1 MAKIKQLSSLQ
12 QPLIFLSVV
21 WLILGFLF
29 VNYKVN
35 DLRYEKY
42 RDIAADMQNRL
53 KSLIK
58 EKQEATLVVSF
69 AIANNQSI
77 RDALTKNT
85 ISSLNLDKFSDELSK
100 YTSLQNSWFQ
110 LSTHDGKSFYRSW
123 TDKRGDDLTVI
134 RKDIVE
140 MISNPVPTSSISP
153 GLFNLTFK
161 AMVPIFED
169 KRFIGT
175 IETISSFDSVAKKMR
190 ENGYETII
198 LVDKSYKKLLLD
210 PSSKS
215 YIGDYYLANSDINN
229 LHVDII
235 KNKAMDYVVN
245 QTSYY
250 IDEKHEHLISTYH
263 LHDKQDNELA
273 HFVMFEDLKEIDFSN
288 VTRTKESLMLF
299 VLSVFLF
306 LIGIYYFLYN
316 KKQKEYI
323 QEMNMHLEKKVQT
336 RNQAL
341 IKQSKK
347 LEHIS
352 QYDSLTKLPNRALL
366 LNKLK
371 KSIEK
376 AKENAHGVTILF
388 LDLDRFKEIN
398 DTYSHEVGDVLLKKI
413 SDKLKALID
422 ESDTIARFGGDEFTI
437 ILNNASETK
446 TMELITN
453 ITDAMHDA
461 ISVDNLKLHTTF
473 SIGISTFPQDGD
485 SADIL
490 LRNADTAMYE
500 AKSSGK
506 NRYQFYNTK
515 MTELAF
521 ERVLL
526 ESNLR
531 KAIKESE
538 FEAYFQPKI
547 DATTNK
553 VIGLEALIRWRHPE
567 LGLIPP
573 AKFIPFAED
582 IGLIID
588 IDKWMM
594 RAATTY
600 ILECKKEGIPTGKL
614 SINASAKQLEDKHY
628 IDDLKSFID
637 ESGFDTNDLEIEI
650 TEGLIMKNTA
660 HVISVLR
667 SIKELGISISID
679 DFGTGYSSL
688 SYIKRLPID
697 KLKIDRSFI
706 KDIPQDKDDI
716 AIVRTIIALAK
727 NLSIELIAEGVETQ
741 EQVDF
746 LVREGCVN
754 IQGYFYSKP
763 LSADEC
769 RDFLIKHI

>member
-1 MAKIKQLSSLQ
+1 MAKLKYISSLQ
-12 QPLIFLSVV
+12 RTLISLSAL
-21 WLILGFLF
+21 WLVLGFLF
-29 VNYKVN
+29 INYKVN
-35 DLRYEKY
+35 DLIDEKY
-42 RDIAADMQNRL
+42 REISADMQNRL
-53 KSLIK
+53 KSLIQ

-69 AIANNQSI
+69 AIANNQTI
-77 RDALTKNT
+77 RDALIKK
-85 ISSLNLDKFSDELSK
+85 SVLGLNLDKFSDELSM

-110 LSTHDGKSFYRSW
+110 LSNHEGMSFYRSW
-123 TDKRGDDLTVI
+123 TDKRGDDLKTI
-134 RKDIVE
+134 RKDIIE
-140 MISNPVPTSSISP
+140 MIKNPTPTSSISP

-161 AMVPIFED
+161 AMVPIFESE
-169 KRFIGT
+169 KYIGT
-175 IETISSFDSVAKKMR
+175 IETISNFDSIAKKMQD
-190 ENGYETII
+190 NGYSTLI
-198 LVDKSYKKLLLD
+198 LVDKSHKKLLLD

-215 YIGDYYLANSDINN
+215 YIDDYYFANSDIETE
-229 LHVDII
+229 HAEII
-235 KNKAMDYVVN
+235 TNETLRYVLN
-245 QTSYY
+245 QDSYH
-250 IDEKHEHLISTYH
+250 IDEKHEHLINTYH
-263 LHDKQDNELA
+263 LHDKMGNKLA
-273 HFVMFEDLKEIDFSN
+273 YFVIFKDLKEVDFSDL
-288 VTRTKESLMLF
+288 TRTQESLILF
-299 VLSVFLF
+299 VISIFLF
-306 LIGIYYFLYN
+306 LLGIYYFLYN
-316 KKQKEYI
+316 KKQKEQIEDINTYL
-323 QEMNMHLEKKVQT
+323 QRKVQI
-336 RNQAL
+336 RNKTL

-347 LEHIS
+347 LEHAS

-366 LNKLK
+366 INKLK

-376 AKENAHGVTILF
+376 ARKNTQKVTILF

-398 DTYSHEVGDVLLKKI
+398 DTYSHEVGDTLLKKI
-413 SDKLKALID
+413 ADKLKRFVD
-422 ESDTIARFGGDEFTI
+422 EGDTIARFGGDEFTI
-437 ILNNASETK
+437 ILNNSNDIK
-446 TMELITN
+446 TMELIAS
-453 ITDAMHDA
+453 ITDVMHDA
-461 ISVDNLKLHTTF
+461 FTVDNLRLHTTF
-473 SIGISTFPQDGD
+473 SIGISTYPQDGD

-490 LRNADTAMYE
+490 LRNADTALYE

-531 KAIKESE
+531 KAIKDNE

-553 VIGLEALIRWRHPE
+553 VIGLEALIRWKHPQ

-573 AKFIPFAED
+573 VKFIPFAED
-582 IGLIID
+582 IGLIIE

-594 RAATTY
+594 RAATAY
-600 ILECKKEGIPTGKL
+600 ILECKKDGITTGKL
-614 SINASAKQLEDKHY
+614 SINTSAKQLEDKHY
-628 IDDLKSFID
+628 IDDLKSFIN
-637 ESGFDTNDLEIEI
+637 ESGVDAKDLEIEI

-660 HVISVLR
+660 HVISVLG

-706 KDIPQDKDDI
+706 KDIPKDKEDI

-727 NLSIELIAEGVETQ
+727 NLSLELIAEGVETQ

-746 LVREGCVN
+746 LVKEGCVN

-769 RDFLIKHI
+769 RDFLVKHM

>member
-1 MAKIKQLSSLQ
+1 MAKLKPASSLK
-12 QPLIFLSVV
+12 QPIIFISVI
-21 WLILGFLF
+21 LLLLGFLF
-29 VNYKVN
+29 INYKID
-35 DLRYEKY
+35 DLRDKKY
-42 RDIAADMQNRL
+42 KNITADMQNRL
-53 KSLIK
+53 EALIK

-77 RDALTKNT
+77 RDALLKETT
-85 ISSLNLDKFSDELSK
+85 SGLNLDKFSDELSK

-110 LSTHDGKSFYRSW
+110 LSNHEGKSFYRSW
-123 TDKRGDDLTVI
+123 TDKRGDDLTEI
-134 RKDIVE
+134 RKDIIE
-140 MISNPVPTSSISP
+140 MINNPVPTSSISP

-161 AMVPIFED
+161 AMVPIFENE
-169 KRFIGT
+169 RFIGT
-175 IETISSFDSVAKKMR
+175 IETISNFNSIAKKMKDD
-190 ENGYETII
+190 GYETLI
-198 LVDKSYKKLLLD
+198 LVDKSHKKLLLE

-215 YIGDYYLANSDINN
+215 YIGDYYLANNDINTQ
-229 LHVDII
+229 HVEII
-235 KNKAMDYVVN
+235 ANKTLEHILN
-245 QTSYY
+245 QTSFYL
-250 IDEKHEHLISTYH
+250 DEKHEHLISIYH
-263 LHDKQDNELA
+263 LHDIQNNSLA
-273 HFVMFEDLKEIDFSN
+273 YFVMFKDLKEIDFSN
-288 VTRTKESLMLF
+288 ITRTQESLIIF
-299 VLSVFLF
+299 TVSIFLF
-306 LIGIYYFLYN
+306 LLGIYYFFYN
-316 KKQKEYI
+316 KKQKEHIKDINTYL
-323 QEMNMHLEKKVQT
+323 QRKVQI
-336 RNQAL
+336 RNKAL

-347 LEHIS
+347 LEHAS

-366 LNKLK
+366 INKLK

-376 AKENAHGVTILF
+376 AKKNEQKVTILF

-398 DTYSHEVGDVLLKKI
+398 DTYSHEVGDTLLKKI
-413 SDKLKALID
+413 ADKLKKLID
-422 ESDTIARFGGDEFTI
+422 EGDIIARFGGDEFTI
-437 ILNNASETK
+437 ILNNANNTK
-446 TMELITN
+446 TMELIAN
-453 ITDAMHDA
+453 ITDTMHDA
-461 ISVDNLKLHTTF
+461 ITVDNLRLHTTF

-526 ESNLR
+526 EINLR
-531 KAIKESE
+531 KAIKENE

-547 DATTNK
+547 DASTQK

-582 IGLIID
+582 IGLIIE

-594 RAATTY
+594 RVSTAY
-600 ILECKKEGIPTGKL
+600 ILECKKENIHTGKL

-628 IDDLKSFID
+628 IDDLKSFIN
-637 ESGFDTNDLEIEI
+637 ESGFDAKDLEIEI

-660 HVISVLR
+660 HIISVLR
-667 SIKELGISISID
+667 SIKDLGISISID

-688 SYIKRLPID
+688 SYIKRLPVD

-706 KDIPQDKDDI
+706 KDIPQDREDI

-727 NLSIELIAEGVETQ
+727 NLSLELIAEGVETQ

-746 LVREGCVN
+746 LVKEGCVN

-769 RDFLIKHI
+769 RDFLIRYM

>member
-1 MAKIKQLSSLQ
+1 MAKLKHVSSLQ
-12 QPLIFLSVV
+12 RTLMFVSAL
-21 WLILGFLF
+21 WLVLGSLF
-29 VNYKVN
+29 INYKVS

-42 RDIAADMQNRL
+42 KEISADMQNRL

-69 AIANNQSI
+69 AIANNQTI
-77 RDALTKNT
+77 RDALIKN
-85 ISSLNLDKFSDELSK
+85 SVSGLDLDKFSDELSK

-110 LSTHDGKSFYRSW
+110 LSNHNGISFYRSW
-123 TDKRGDDLTVI
+123 TDKRGDDLKAI
-134 RKDIVE
+134 RKDIIE
-140 MISNPVPTSSISP
+140 MIKNPVPTSSISP

-169 KRFIGT
+169 DRYIGT
-175 IETISSFDSVAKKMR
+175 VETISNFDSIAKKMQER
-190 ENGYETII
+190 GYNTLI
-198 LVDKSYKKLLLD
+198 LVDKSHKRLLLD

-215 YIGDYYLANSDINN
+215 YIDNYYLANNYIETE
-229 LHVDII
+229 HAEII
-235 KNKAMDYVVN
+235 KNEALKYVLN
-245 QTSYY
+245 QDSYH
-250 IDEKHEHLISTYH
+250 IDEKQEHLISTYH
-263 LHDKQDNELA
+263 LYDIQNNSLA
-273 HFVMFEDLKEIDFSN
+273 YFVMFKDLKEIDFSDLS
-288 VTRTKESLMLF
+288 RTQDSLILF
-299 VLSVFLF
+299 VVSIFLF
-306 LIGIYYFLYN
+306 LLGIYYFLYN
-316 KKQKEYI
+316 KKQKEQIEDINNY
-323 QEMNMHLEKKVQT
+323 LERKVQI
-336 RNQAL
+336 RNKAL

-347 LEHIS
+347 LEHAS
-352 QYDSLTKLPNRALL
+352 QYDSLTKLPNRTLL
-366 LNKLK
+366 INKLK

-376 AKENAHGVTILF
+376 ARKNTQKVTILF

-398 DTYSHEVGDVLLKKI
+398 DTYSHEVGDTLLKKI
-413 SDKLKALID
+413 ADKLKRFID
-422 ESDTIARFGGDEFTI
+422 DGDTIARFGGDEFTI
-437 ILNNASETK
+437 ILNNADDTK
-446 TMELITN
+446 TMELVAN

-461 ISVDNLKLHTTF
+461 VTVDNLRLHTTF
-473 SIGISTFPQDGD
+473 SIGISTFPQDGE

-490 LRNADTAMYE
+490 LRNADTAMFE

-506 NRYQFYNTK
+506 NRYKFYNTK

-531 KAIKESE
+531 KAIKEGE

-547 DATTNK
+547 DASTEK

-594 RAATTY
+594 RAAAEY
-600 ILECKKEGIPTGKL
+600 VLECKKENIHTGKL

-628 IDDLKSFID
+628 IDDLKSFLN
-637 ESGFDTNDLEIEI
+637 ESGFDAKDLEIEI

-660 HVISVLR
+660 HIISVLR
-667 SIKELGISISID
+667 SIKDLGISISID

-688 SYIKRLPID
+688 SYIKRLPVD

-706 KDIPQDKDDI
+706 KDIPQDREDI

-727 NLSIELIAEGVETQ
+727 NLSLELIAEGVETQ

-763 LSADEC
+763 LSAEEC
-769 RDFLIKHI
+769 RDFLIRHM

>member
-12 QPLIFLSVV
+12 QPLIFVSVV

-29 VNYKVN
+29 VNYKVD

-42 RDIAADMQNRL
+42 KDISTDMQNRL
-53 KSLIK
+53 KGLIK

-69 AIANNQSI
+69 AIANNQTI
-77 RDALTKNT
+77 RDALLNNS
-85 ISSLNLDKFSDELSK
+85 ISGLNLDKFSDELSK

-110 LSTHDGKSFYRSW
+110 LSTHEGKSFYRSW
-123 TDKRGDDLTVI
+123 TDKRGDDLTAI

-140 MISNPVPTSSISP
+140 MVNNPAPTSSISP

-169 KRFIGT
+169 GRFIGT
-175 IETISSFDSVAKKMR
+175 IETISDFNSVAKMMTQ
-190 ENGYETII
+190 EGYETLL

-210 PSSKS
+210 PSSKN

-229 LHVDII
+229 QHVEII
-235 KNKAMDYVVN
+235 KNITVEHVVN
-245 QTSYY
+245 WASFY
-250 IDEKHEHLISTYH
+250 IDEEQEHLISTYH
-263 LHDKQDNELA
+263 LHDKLDKELA
-273 HFVMFEDLKEIDFSN
+273 YFVIFKDLKDIDFSDI
-288 VTRTKESLMLF
+288 TRTTQSLILF
-299 VLSVFLF
+299 ILSIFLF
-306 LIGIYYFLYN
+306 LIGIYYFFYT

-323 QEMNMHLEKKVQT
+323 QEMNIHLEKKVQT

-347 LEHIS
+347 LEHVS

-366 LNKLK
+366 INKLK
-371 KSIEK
+371 RSIEK
-376 AKENAHGVTILF
+376 ARGNKQSITILF

-398 DTYSHEVGDVLLKKI
+398 DTYSHEVGDTLLKKI
-413 SDKLKALID
+413 ADKLKTFID

-437 ILNNASETK
+437 ILNNANDTQ
-446 TMELITN
+446 TMELVAN

-461 ISVDNLKLHTTF
+461 ISVDNLRLHTTF
-473 SIGISTFPQDGD
+473 SIGISTFPQDGE
-485 SADIL
+485 SAEIL
-490 LRNADTAMYE
+490 LRNADTAMYG

-506 NRYQFYNTK
+506 NRYQFYNAK

-531 KAIKESE
+531 KAIKENE

-547 DATTNK
+547 DATTQK

-567 LGLIPP
+567 LGLIAP

-582 IGLIID
+582 IGLIIE

-594 RAATTY
+594 RVATAY
-600 ILECKKEGIPTGKL
+600 ILECKKENITTGKL
-614 SINASAKQLEDKHY
+614 SINASAKQIEDKGY
-628 IDDLKSFID
+628 IDDLKSFIN
-637 ESGFDTNDLEIEI
+637 ESGVDTKDLEIEI

-660 HVISVLR
+660 QVISVLK
-667 SIKELGISISID
+667 SIKDLGISISID

-706 KDIPQDKDDI
+706 KDIPEDKEDI
-716 AIVRTIIALAK
+716 AIVRTIIALAN
-727 NLSIELIAEGVETQ
+727 NLSLELIAEGVETQ

-763 LSADEC
+763 LCANEC
-769 RDFLIKHI
+769 KDFLISHM

>member
-1 MAKIKQLSSLQ
+1 MAKIKHLSSLRE
-12 QPLIFLSVV
+12 PLIFVSVV

-29 VNYKVN
+29 VNYKVD

-42 RDIAADMQNRL
+42 KDISTDMQNRL
-53 KSLIK
+53 KGLIK

-77 RDALTKNT
+77 RDALLQNT
-85 ISSLNLDKFSDELSK
+85 ISDLNLDKFSDELSK

-123 TDKRGDDLTVI
+123 TDKRGDDLKGI

-140 MISNPVPTSSISP
+140 MINNPVPTSSISP

-161 AMVPIFED
+161 AMVPIFEND
-169 KRFIGT
+169 RFIGT
-175 IETISSFDSVAKKMR
+175 IETISNFDSVAKIMR
-190 ENGYETII
+190 DSGYETLI
-198 LVDKSYKKLLLD
+198 LVDKSYKKLLLN

-215 YIGDYYLANSDINN
+215 YIDDYYVANSNINN
-229 LHVDII
+229 QHVDII
-235 KNKAMDYVVN
+235 RNKAIDYVVN

-250 IDEKHEHLISTYH
+250 IDKEHEHLISTYH
-263 LHDKQDNELA
+263 LHDKLDKELA
-273 HFVMFEDLKEIDFSN
+273 YFVMFEDLKEIDFSN
-288 VTRTKESLMLF
+288 ISRTRESLILF
-299 VLSVFLF
+299 VVSVFLF
-306 LIGIYYFLYN
+306 LLGIYYFLYN
-316 KKQKEYI
+316 KKQKKYI
-323 QEMNMHLEKKVQT
+323 QEMNIHLEKKVQT

-347 LEHIS
+347 LEHLS
-352 QYDSLTKLPNRALL
+352 QYDPLTKLPNRVLL
-366 LNKLK
+366 INTLK

-376 AKENAHGVTILF
+376 AAKNAQRVTILF

-398 DTYSHEVGDVLLKKI
+398 DTYSHEVGDMLLKKI
-413 SDKLKALID
+413 AEKLKAFID

-437 ILNNASETK
+437 ILNNANDTK
-446 TMELITN
+446 TIELIAN

-461 ISVDNLKLHTTF
+461 ISVDNLRLHTTF

-506 NRYQFYNTK
+506 NRHQFYNTK

-531 KAIKESE
+531 KAIKENE

-547 DATTNK
+547 DATTQK

-567 LGLIPP
+567 LGLIAP

-594 RAATTY
+594 REATAY
-600 ILECKKEGIPTGKL
+600 ILECKKENIATGKL

-628 IDDLKSFID
+628 IDDLKSFIN
-637 ESGFDTNDLEIEI
+637 ESGVDTKDLEIEI

-667 SIKELGISISID
+667 SIKNLGISISID

-706 KDIPQDKDDI
+706 KDIPQDKEDI
-716 AIVRTIIALAK
+716 AIVKTIIALAK
-727 NLSIELIAEGVETQ
+727 NLSLELIAEGVETQ

-763 LSADEC
+763 LSANEC
-769 RDFLIKHI
+769 RDFLISRM

>member
-1 MAKIKQLSSLQ
+1 MAKSKHASSLQ
-12 QPLIFLSVV
+12 LILMFLSVL
-21 WLILGFLF
+21 WLVLGFLF
-29 VNYKVN
+29 IYYKTG
-35 DLRYEKY
+35 DLKYEKY
-42 RDIAADMQNRL
+42 KEISTDMQNRL

-69 AIANNQSI
+69 AMANNQTI
-77 RDALTKNT
+77 RDALLKE
-85 ISSLNLDKFSDELSK
+85 SVSDLDLQRFSDELSK

-110 LSTHDGKSFYRSW
+110 LSTHEGISFYRSW
-123 TDKRGDDLTVI
+123 TEKKGDDLKAI
-134 RKDIVE
+134 RKDIIE
-140 MISNPVPTSSISP
+140 MIKNPVPTSSISP

-161 AMVPIFED
+161 AMVPIFEN

-175 IETISSFDSVAKKMR
+175 IETISSFDSIAKKMQKK
-190 ENGYETII
+190 GYDTLI
-198 LVDKSYKKLLLD
+198 LVDKSHKKLLLD

-215 YIGDYYLANSDINN
+215 YIGDYYFANNDIDTQ
-229 LHVDII
+229 HAEII
-235 KNKAMDYVVN
+235 TNETLKYLRD
-245 QTSYY
+245 QTSYH
-250 IDEKHEHLISTYH
+250 IDEKREHLISTYH
-263 LHDKQDNELA
+263 LHDNIGNKLA
-273 HFVMFEDLKEIDFSN
+273 YFVMFKDLKEIDLSDLA
-288 VTRTKESLMLF
+288 RTEESLVLF
-299 VLSVFLF
+299 VISIFLF
-306 LIGIYYFLYN
+306 LLGIYYFLYN
-316 KKQKEYI
+316 KKQKEQIEDINTY
-323 QEMNMHLEKKVQT
+323 LERKVQI
-336 RNQAL
+336 RNKAL

-347 LEHIS
+347 LEHAS
-352 QYDSLTKLPNRALL
+352 QYDPLTKLPNRTLL
-366 LNKLK
+366 IGKLK

-376 AKENAHGVTILF
+376 ARKNMQNVTILF

-398 DTYSHEVGDVLLKKI
+398 DTYNHEVGDALLKTI
-413 SDKLKALID
+413 ADNLKKLID
-422 ESDTIARFGGDEFTI
+422 ESDVIARFGGDEFTI
-437 ILNNASETK
+437 ILNNANDAK
-446 TMELITN
+446 TMQVIAN
-453 ITDAMHDA
+453 IADAMHNT
-461 ISVDNLKLHTTF
+461 ITIDNLRLHTTF
-473 SIGISTFPQDGD
+473 SIGISTFPQDGN

-506 NRYQFYNTK
+506 NRYKFYNTK

-521 ERVLL
+521 ERVVL

-531 KAIKESE
+531 KAIKDNE

-547 DATTNK
+547 DATTEK
-553 VIGLEALIRWRHPE
+553 VIGLEALIRWRHPQ

-594 RAATTY
+594 RASTAY
-600 ILECKKEGIPTGKL
+600 ILKCKKENIETGKL

-628 IDDLKSFID
+628 IDYLKSFID
-637 ESGFDTNDLEIEI
+637 ESGVDAKDLEIEI

-660 HVISVLR
+660 HIISVLK
-667 SIKELGISISID
+667 SIQELGISISID

-688 SYIKRLPID
+688 SYIKRLPVD

-706 KDIPQDKDDI
+706 KDIPQDREDV

-727 NLSIELIAEGVETQ
+727 NLSLELIAEGVETK

-746 LVREGCVN
+746 LVKEGCVN

-769 RDFLIKHI
+769 RDFLIRHM